1 MNFIYCLIAICY
13 LAYYHT
19 VFKKKE
25 YAISPQKRKELNLP
39 EYTPTG
45 NEKKLVVANEYLSL
59 FATAYILYYLL
70 NTIQSALGMDI
81 QYLVWNV
88 VVIFSVCMFV
98 YGLITR
104 WEKAESVLN
113 IYTLVV
119 VIGVIKAFF
128 YDIFIIPSA
137 SMYPTQKVNDLILT
151 EKTSDFKRGDMAV
164 FFPTKEAGKGSF
176 TLFSKRLVGLPND
189 VIVHDFASNKD
200 YFYQCSQDVA
210 NEMRQYYEETMPL
223 SDGEKITTALKMERT
238 TRDYLDF
245 VDKCKLISDEKFVR
259 EDDKFQ
265 KNMSAYIE
273 RIKSN
278 PDYKPTATPIDTG
291 NLIYLQKLGDVSFEI
306 TYLDPKVSLGANT
319 IQYMGLDVK
328 RGKKGKYSLPAGV
341 WLVDEGYYFM
351 MGDNRPFSYDSR
363 FWGQVEQSNVK
374 FKYIKTLAN
383 IKGLNENPLN

>member
-13 LAYYHT
+13 LAYYYT

-25 YAISPQKRKELNLP
+25 YAISPPKRKELNLP
-39 EYTPTG
+39 EYAPTG
-45 NEKKLVVANEYLSL
+45 SEKMLVTLNEYLSL
-59 FATAYILYYLL
+59 FATAYILYYLF
-70 NTIQSALGMDI
+70 NTIQLALGMDI

-88 VVIFSVCMFV
+88 VVIFSACMFI

-104 WEKAESVLN
+104 WGKIEGVLN

-119 VIGVIKAFF
+119 VIGIIKAFF
-128 YDIFIIPSA
+128 YDVFIIPSA
-137 SMYPTQKVNDLILT
+137 SMYPTQKINDLILT
-151 EKTSDFKRGDMAV
+151 EKTSNFKRGDMAV
-164 FFPTKEAGKGSF
+164 FFPTKEAGKGAF

-189 VIVHDFASNKD
+189 VIIHDFATNKD

-210 NEMRQYYEETMPL
+210 DKIRQYYEETMPL
-223 SDGEKITTALKMERT
+223 NDGEEITTALKMDRT
-238 TRDYLDF
+238 TRDYTDF
-245 VDKCKLISDEKFVR
+245 TDKCELISDEKFIR

-278 PDYKPTATPIDTG
+278 PNYKPTATPIDTG

-306 TYLDPKVSLGANT
+306 TYLEPKVSLGANT

-328 RGKKGKYSLPAGV
+328 QGKKSKYSLPAGV
-341 WLVDEGYYFM
+341 WLVDDGYYFM

-374 FKYIKTLAN
+374 FKYIKTLTN
-383 IKGLNENPLN
+383 IKDLNENSLN

>member
-25 YAISPQKRKELNLP
+25 YVINALKQKELNSYKTVP
-39 EYTPTG
+39 A
-45 NEKKLVVANEYLSL
+45 NERVVVTINEYLSI
-59 FATAYILYYLL
+59 FAAGYILYYAFR
-70 NTIQSALGMDI
+70 NAQDVMGMDI
-81 QYLVWNV
+81 QYLIWNIA
-88 VVIFSVCMFV
+88 VIVCACLFI

-104 WEKAESVLN
+104 WGKKESIFN
-113 IYTLVV
+113 GYALVV
-119 VIGVIKAFF
+119 IAGIIKLFF
-128 YDIFIIPSA
+128 YDIFTIPST
-137 SMYPTQKVNDLILT
+137 SMYPTQKVNDLIIT
-151 EKTSDFKRGDMAV
+151 KVTKDFKRGDMAV

-328 RGKKGKYSLPAGV
+328 QGKKGKYSLPAGV

-383 IKGLNENPLN
+383 IKGLNENSLN